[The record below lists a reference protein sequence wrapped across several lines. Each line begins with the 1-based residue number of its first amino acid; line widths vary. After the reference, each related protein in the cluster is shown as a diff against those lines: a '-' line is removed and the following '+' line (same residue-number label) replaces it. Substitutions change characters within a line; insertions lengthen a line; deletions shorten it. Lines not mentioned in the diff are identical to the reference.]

1 MYSVRVRSADPVHA
15 LPGWSVREVPV
26 EARRQGGAEM
36 TIIRHG
42 MTDATNALPIISRA
56 VVRGDIV

>member
-1 MYSVRVRSADPVHA
+1 
-15 LPGWSVREVPV
+15 
-26 EARRQGGAEM
+26 M

-56 VVRGDIV
+56 VVRGDIVYLCGVTPDPVGNIKT